1 MKKKIKP
8 AGKPALPE
16 DNTLSDVALDLAQ
29 RIYAKAVERAETRKE
44 EVFRKILDLL
54 RLEYINLD
62 EEAGRAVL
70 ADILAE
76 KVTERLISAE
86 IIRMNT
92 AIAFLAKD

>member
-1 MKKKIKP
+1 MKKKTKP
-8 AGKPALPE
+8 AVKPALPE

>member
-1 MKKKIKP
+1 MKKKNTTK
-8 AGKPALPE
+8 KALPE

-62 EEAGRAVL
+62 EKAGRAVL